1 MLYHISKLNEREQA
15 LVRKA
20 PLLISILITGS
31 DGEISD
37 EEIEKTVKL
46 IHTKAFSEAT
56 DIRHLYKDIDRDV
69 DNSMRDILSELPKD
83 VEEREKEIIDELTG
97 LNPILVKVDAQLAL
111 NFYESIKKFAVLVA
125 QSNDIFRSVLKGSA
139 RENELVQLSML
150 HKPNH

>member
-69 DNSMRDILSELPKD
+69 DNAMRDILSELPKD